1 MKSLIELGANVNAAD
16 NYGSTPLH
24 ILLVIHR
31 NTTTK
36 NNGFHNGE
44 LELSKEDWHTWP
56 KYSPRA
62 NPSLVRELIL
72 LLVANGGDIYAENS
86 KGYTPLSLVQ
96 DPALKTDMVF
106 LTRRALLVFFEA
118 ICIADIEHSNA
129 FQRVAASA
137 DLVRYLAMLM

>member
-1 MKSLIELGANVNAAD
+1 M
-16 NYGSTPLH
+16 
-24 ILLVIHR
+24 
-31 NTTTK
+31 
-36 NNGFHNGE
+36 GE

-56 KYSPRA
+56 MYSPRA
-62 NPSLVRELIL
+62 NPSLVRELIR
-72 LLVANGGDIYAENS
+72 LLVANGGNIYAENS
-86 KGYTPLSLVQ
+86 KGHTPLSLAR

-118 ICIADIEHSNA
+118 ICIADIEHSDA